1 MIPKYIFASDVNND
15 LAKIYIIKQG
25 VWSFSTPHLWVE
37 PLHCPLLC
45 MTPDASAD
53 MPTEHFYEWVH
64 PLGSEPSRLVLVSR
78 RTPSC
83 SVQALPRWAC
93 VNGPSPRLNI
103 TPLQKRK
110 SETVGKE
117 SSSNQKRFENLADT
131 TLFLLSPFVG
141 YSLSHIVLNH
151 FVAPGGAGGARS
163 GRCIVRMQTG
173 RHGHCMRLGL
183 YGGTDGWEGRARL
196 KPREWPCRARFSP
209 PTVSHHTPRALV
221 PSLWVAWMWC
231 TTKAM
236 ERTTSRQRRTRRRT
250 TTTIT
255 SNNRWDVRHALFVE
269 VKGAV
274 FVLFCLVLGSLVL
287 KLCNWESMTKR
298 NSIFFYY
305 ITKTREVLR
314 FSSTF
319 FFCIDCCWGNFL
331 KPFSALTQTPL
342 SFQFR

>member
-1 MIPKYIFASDVNND
+1 MNCVLLFEWELNTYKYICDVNND
-15 LAKIYIIKQG
+15 LAKMYIIKQG
-25 VWSFSTPHLWVE
+25 VWSFCTAHLWV
-37 PLHCPLLC
+37 PPLC

-163 GRCIVRMQTG
+163 GRRIVRMQTG
-173 RHGHCMRLGL
+173 RHGHCMRLGI
-183 YGGTDGWEGRARL
+183 YGGTDGWERRACL

-209 PTVSHHTPRALV
+209 PTVSHHEPPRSCPVAMSCLDV
-221 PSLWVAWMWC
+221 MYHQSYGAHYLPAAAYKATYYNHHHQQQQVRRASRTFCGSLRGC
-231 TTKAM
+231 
-236 ERTTSRQRRTRRRT
+236 
-250 TTTIT
+250 
-255 SNNRWDVRHALFVE
+255 L
-269 VKGAV
+269 
-274 FVLFCLVLGSLVL
+274 CLV
-287 KLCNWESMTKR
+287 
-298 NSIFFYY
+298 
-305 ITKTREVLR
+305 
-314 FSSTF
+314 
-319 FFCIDCCWGNFL
+319 
-331 KPFSALTQTPL
+331 
-342 SFQFR
+342 